1 MHTELQKQQRL
12 LSSWSEALGTE
23 AFTSHT
29 ITLGHLLD
37 TFEQA
42 AQQSF
47 QRLLQ
52 ALLREGLL
60 DLNRLEPDGSHHW
73 LTLPDG
79 ARLCFSHLIPTR
91 MGSWDIQ
98 GSITLH
104 RQGHDPQKLLFP
116 SRLLTLLGPL
126 LEPPPSMEVEQR
138 LVLELDD
145 SLANATLCQAF
156 HLGWS
161 QHLRELAKREGSTT
175 LLAWLRTTR
184 AIVNPTALLE
194 QWGAQGHPWHPDFKT
209 KLGLNTTQVIAL
221 SPEFKARV
229 PVRLCA
235 LHRHIAHVEMLENTQ
250 DYVSEWQAHFP
261 LATEQLIEH
270 LCERGLSPANY
281 LPIPVHPWQAD
292 ELLPNEFAQEITD
305 NLLVMTRIV
314 AFSGHPTLSFR
325 TLMPGGNAG
334 SPMVK
339 LPVALRLTSVQRT
352 LSPRSARMGPRVSA
366 LLLKILEQE
375 PDIRKRLSILPERI
389 GLHYS
394 SQPADD
400 PRARHLAALF
410 RDNPLSLLH
419 PDEMA
424 VPVSSL
430 FSLDEYG
437 QPLLRQWVAQ
447 AEGTHDQPAML
458 RFFQDYLSIAV
469 PSLLGLY
476 LLYGVALE
484 AHQQNSFMVMDAS
497 GRLDRLLIRD
507 FGDIRIQRQ
516 TLHHQ
521 GLDLLL
527 HDPLMTLYDDAGFV
541 RDKLLHTTFM
551 CHLGELVLLCSR
563 HWDQPEG
570 PLWDLLAAQVRAC
583 FDTLRDRVDPQR
595 WHTERAALLE
605 EDWPAKSFMRMRLLD
620 SAVDIVGRVN
630 NPLRIA

>member
-23 AFTSHT
+23 AFTSRH
-29 ITLGHLLD
+29 IDLGHLIK

-60 DLNRLEPDGSHHW
+60 DLDRLEPEGPNHW

-79 ARLCFSHLIPTR
+79 SRLCFPHLIPTR

-98 GSITLH
+98 GCITLH
-104 RQGHDPQKLLFP
+104 RQGYASQKLLFP
-116 SRLLTLLGPL
+116 SRLLTLLCPL
-126 LEPPPSMEVEQR
+126 LEPSPPPEVEQR

-145 SLANATLCQAF
+145 CLANATLCQAF

-161 QHLRELAKREGSTT
+161 RHLGEHAKREGSTT
-175 LLAWLRTTR
+175 LLPWLRITR
-184 AIVNPTALLE
+184 TLENPTALLE

-209 KLGLNTTQVIAL
+209 KLGLGTAQVIAL
-221 SPEFKARV
+221 SPEFEARV
-229 PVRLCA
+229 PVVLCA
-235 LHRHIAHVEMLENTQ
+235 LHRQTAHVETLANTQ
-250 DYVSEWQAHFP
+250 EYVSWWQAHFP

-270 LCERGLSPANY
+270 LCERGLSPADY
-281 LPIPVHPWQAD
+281 LPVPVHPWQAD
-292 ELLPNEFAQEITD
+292 ELLPGEFAQEIAD

-314 AFSGHPTLSFR
+314 AFNGHPTLSFR
-325 TLMPGGNAG
+325 TLMPEGNAT

-366 LLLKILEQE
+366 LLLNMLGQE
-375 PDIRKRLSILPERI
+375 PEISKRLNIVPERI
-389 GLHYS
+389 GVHYS
-394 SQPADD
+394 PQPSDD
-400 PRARHLAALF
+400 QHSRHLAVLF
-410 RDNPLSLLH
+410 RDNPASLLQ
-419 PDEMA
+419 PGEMA
-424 VPVSSL
+424 VPVGSL

-437 QPLLRQWVAQ
+437 HPLLRQWVAL
-447 AEGTHDQPAML
+447 AEGADDPQAML

-484 AHQQNSFMVMDAS
+484 AHQQNSFMVMDAA
-497 GRLDRLLIRD
+497 GRLSRLLIRD
-507 FGDIRIQRQ
+507 FGDIRIHRH
-516 TLHHQ
+516 TLHRQ
-521 GLDLLL
+521 GLDLQL
-527 HDPLMTLYDDAGFV
+527 HDPQMTVYDDAGFV

-551 CHLGELVLLCSR
+551 CHLGELILLCSR
-563 HWDQPEG
+563 HWGQPEG
-570 PLWDLLAAQVRAC
+570 PLWDLLAAHIHTC
-583 FDTLRDRVDPQR
+583 FDALRDRVDPQR
-595 WHTERAALLE
+595 WLTERAALLE

-620 SAVDIVGRVN
+620 SAVDIVGRLN
-630 NPLRIA
+630 NPLRA